1 MMSSEPSDRTGGALS
16 AGKARTQAVPR
27 AGAEEKPSLFA
38 ALKLAFKNFREHN
51 MTDRGASL
59 TYYLVMSLF
68 PALLVAV
75 SLLGFF
81 GQQSLV
87 TDATKYL
94 QDAGAPDSVTKIVE
108 SSLGSIVNSSSSKA
122 LIPLLIG
129 VVLGLN
135 SASGAYGAAGRS
147 LNVAFGEPEER
158 GFVKKKGTQVINTLI
173 VILLALVAMA
183 CVIVGGG
190 LAVDIFGA
198 IGLGDT
204 AGEIWRYARWLV
216 ALVVVMLMFGIIYAF
231 APDIPNEKFRFIS
244 PGAVFA
250 VILWIVASILFFFYV
265 SNFSNYN
272 ATYGA
277 FAGAVIFLLWLYVT
291 SLAFLLGGELNA
303 VYERYE
309 HGKDKTA
316 TVEAGDEA

>member
-1 MMSSEPSDRTGGALS
+1 MGTTPGRPASGAVTADESRGRDAEASGTGA
-16 AGKARTQAVPR
+16 
-27 AGAEEKPSLFA
+27 KPSFFEA
-38 ALKLAFKNFREHN
+38 FKLAFKNFREHN

-87 TDATKYL
+87 SDATKYL
-94 QDAGAPDSVTKIVE
+94 KDAGAPQSVTGIVNGA
-108 SSLGSIVNSSSSKA
+108 LGSIVSTSSSKA
-122 LIPLLIG
+122 LIPLIIG
-129 VVLGLN
+129 IVLGLN

-147 LNVAFGEPEER
+147 LNVAYGEPEQR
-158 GFVKKKGTQVINTLI
+158 GFVKKKGTQILFTLI
-173 VILLALVAMA
+173 VIVLALVAMV
-183 CVIVGGG
+183 CVFIGGG

-216 ALVVVMLMFGIIYAF
+216 ALVVVMLIFGIIYAF
-231 APDIPNEKFRFIS
+231 SPDIPEEKFRFIT
-244 PGAVFA
+244 PGAALA
-250 VILWIVASILFFFYV
+250 VILWIVASVAFFFYV

-272 ATYGA
+272 ATYGT

-291 SLAFLLGGELNA
+291 SLVFLLGGELNA
-303 VYERYE
+303 VYERLE
-309 HGKDKTA
+309 RGKPRTQ
-316 TVEAGDEA
+316 TVEAGEEA

>member
-1 MMSSEPSDRTGGALS
+1 MGTTSGRSASGAVSADEGRGGS
-16 AGKARTQAVPR
+16 NER
-27 AGAEEKPSLFA
+27 AGTGEKPSFFA
-38 ALKLAFKNFREHN
+38 AFKLAFKNFREHN

-87 TDATKYL
+87 ADATKYL
-94 QDAGAPDSVTKIVE
+94 QDAGAPDSVTNIVE
-108 SSLGSIVNSSSSKA
+108 SSLGSIVNSSSGKA

-129 VVLGLN
+129 LVLGIN

-147 LNVAFGEPEER
+147 LNVAYAEPEER
-158 GFVKKKGTQVINTLI
+158 GFVKKKGTQIIFTLI
-173 VILLALVAMA
+173 VILLAIVALL

-204 AGEIWRYARWLV
+204 AGEILRYARW
-216 ALVVVMLMFGIIYAF
+216 
-231 APDIPNEKFRFIS
+231 
-244 PGAVFA
+244 
-250 VILWIVASILFFFYV
+250 
-265 SNFSNYN
+265 
-272 ATYGA
+272 
-277 FAGAVIFLLWLYVT
+277 
-291 SLAFLLGGELNA
+291 
-303 VYERYE
+303 
-309 HGKDKTA
+309 
-316 TVEAGDEA
+316 

>member
-1 MMSSEPSDRTGGALS
+1 METKADRDAPAAIS
-16 AGKARTQAVPR
+16 ADEARIRDESRP
-27 AGAEEKPSLFA
+27 AGEQPSLFP

-51 MTDRGASL
+51 MTDHGAGL
-59 TYYLVMSLF
+59 TYFLVMSLF

-87 TDATKYL
+87 ADATKYL
-94 QDAGAPDSVTKIVE
+94 QDAGAPDSVTNIVE
-108 SSLGSIVNSSSSKA
+108 SSLGSIVNSSSGKA

-129 VVLGLN
+129 LVLGIN

-147 LNVAFGEPEER
+147 LNVAFGEPEHR
-158 GFVKKKGTQVINTLI
+158 GFVRKKGTQIVNTLLVI
-173 VILLALVAMA
+173 VLGIVALV

-216 ALVVVMLMFGIIYAF
+216 ALFVVMLIFGIVYAF
-231 APDIPNEKFRFIS
+231 APDIPDQKFRFIS

-250 VILWIVASILFFFYV
+250 VILWIIASIAFFFYV

-277 FAGAVIFLLWLYVT
+277 FAGPVIFLLWLYVS
-291 SLAFLLGGELNA
+291 SLAFLLGGEFNA
-303 VYERYE
+303 VYERFDHAKHE
-309 HGKDKTA
+309 TA

>member
-1 MMSSEPSDRTGGALS
+1 METKADRDAPAAIS
-16 AGKARTQAVPR
+16 ADEARIRDESLP
-27 AGAEEKPSLFA
+27 AGEQP
-38 ALKLAFKNFREHN
+38 
-51 MTDRGASL
+51 
-59 TYYLVMSLF
+59 SLF

-87 TDATKYL
+87 ADATKYL
-94 QDAGAPDSVTKIVE
+94 QDAGAPDSVTNIVE
-108 SSLGSIVNSSSSKA
+108 SSLDSIVNSSSGKA

-129 VVLGLN
+129 LVLGIN

-147 LNVAFGEPEER
+147 LNVAYAEPEER
-158 GFVKKKGTQVINTLI
+158 GFIKKKGTQIIFTLI
-173 VILLALVAMA
+173 VILLAIVALV

-204 AGEIWRYARWLV
+204 AGEIWRYARWVV
-216 ALVVVMLMFGIIYAF
+216 ALFVVMLIFGIVYAF
-231 APDIPNEKFRFIS
+231 APDIPDQKFRFIS

-250 VILWIVASILFFFYV
+250 VILWIIASVAFFFYV

-277 FAGAVIFLLWLYVT
+277 FAGPVIFLLWLYVS
-291 SLAFLLGGELNA
+291 SLAFLLGGEFNA
-303 VYERYE
+303 VYERFDHAKHE
-309 HGKDKTA
+309 TA

>member
-1 MMSSEPSDRTGGALS
+1 MSTEQDHGRAGALS
-16 AGKARTQAVPR
+16 ADEARIRDSSRSTGER
-27 AGAEEKPSLFA
+27 PSLLP

-75 SLLGFF
+75 SLLGLF

-94 QDAGAPDSVTKIVE
+94 QDAGAPESVTNIVN
-108 SSLGSIVNSSSSKA
+108 SALGSIVNSSSSKA
-122 LIPLLIG
+122 LLPLIIG

-158 GFVKKKGTQVINTLI
+158 GMIKKKGTQIFFTLV
-173 VILLALVAMA
+173 VILLSLIALV
-183 CVIVGGG
+183 CVLVGGG
-190 LAVDIFGA
+190 LATDIFGA

-204 AGEIWRYARWLV
+204 AGEIWRYARWIV
-216 ALVVVMLMFGIIYAF
+216 ALLVVMLTFGIIYAF
-231 APDIPNEKFRFIS
+231 APDIPKEKFRFIS
-244 PGAVFA
+244 PGAVLA
-250 VILWIVASILFFFYV
+250 VILWIVASIAFFFYV

-291 SLAFLLGGELNA
+291 SLAFLLGGEFNA
-303 VYERYE
+303 VYERFE
-309 HGKDKTA
+309 RGKDETA
-316 TVEAGDEA
+316 TVEAGNEA

>member
-1 MMSSEPSDRTGGALS
+1 MASTPNRAS
-16 AGKARTQAVPR
+16 AGAGSVGTAHREDASRAQARD
-27 AGAEEKPSLFA
+27 KPGLFG
-38 ALKLAFKNFREHN
+38 ALKLAFQNFRQHN
-51 MTDRGASL
+51 MTDRGAGL

-75 SLLGFF
+75 SMLGLF
-81 GQQSLV
+81 GQESLV

-94 QDAGAPDSVTKIVE
+94 QDAGAPQSVVGIVE
-108 SSLGSIVNSSSSKA
+108 SSLKSIISSSSGKA
-122 LIPLLIG
+122 LIPFVIG
-129 VVLGLN
+129 VALGLN
-135 SASGAYGAAGRS
+135 SASRAYGAAGRA
-147 LNVAFGEPEER
+147 LNVAYGEPEER
-158 GFVKKKGTQVINTLI
+158 GFVKKKGTQLIFTAVVIVLGLITL
-173 VILLALVAMA
+173 VSVF
-183 CVIVGGG
+183 VGGG
-190 LAVDIFGA
+190 LAKDIFGA
-198 IGLGDT
+198 IGLGDVV
-204 AGEIWRYARWLV
+204 GSIWIYARWLV
-216 ALVVVMLMFGIIYAF
+216 ALVSTMLIFGIIYAF

-250 VILWIVASILFFFYV
+250 VILWIVASAAFFFYV

-303 VYERYE
+303 VYERAE
-309 HGKDKTA
+309 RGKHESA

>member
-1 MMSSEPSDRTGGALS
+1 MMTSEPRDRAGGAS
-16 AGKARTQAVPR
+16 APEGADAHAARR
-27 AGAEEKPSLFA
+27 EGAGEKPSLFA
-38 ALKLAFKNFREHN
+38 ALKLAFKNFRAHN
-51 MTDRGASL
+51 MTDRGAGL

-94 QDAGAPDSVTKIVE
+94 QDAGAPESVTTIVE

-122 LIPLLIG
+122 LIPLIIG
-129 VVLGLN
+129 LVLGLN

-158 GFVKKKGTQVINTLI
+158 GFITKKGTQVFFTAVVI
-173 VILLALVAMA
+173 VLAIVALF

-190 LAVDIFGA
+190 LAVDIAGS
-198 IGLGDT
+198 IGLGDEV
-204 AGEIWRYARWLV
+204 GEVWRYARWVV
-216 ALVVVMLMFGIIYAF
+216 ALFVVMLMFGIIYAF
-231 APDIPNEKFRFIS
+231 SPDIPNEKFRFIS

-250 VILWIVASILFFFYV
+250 VVLWIIASILFFFYV

-303 VYERYE
+303 VYERFE
-309 HGKDKTA
+309 RGKDESA

>member
-1 MMSSEPSDRTGGALS
+1 MGTEPSQDAPAAVSADEARIRDPDRPGG
-16 AGKARTQAVPR
+16 
-27 AGAEEKPSLFA
+27 EKPGLIP
-38 ALKLAFKNFREHN
+38 ALKLAFTNFREHN

-75 SLLGFF
+75 SLLGVF

-87 TDATKYL
+87 SDATSYL
-94 QDAGAPDSVTKIVE
+94 EDAGAPESVT
-108 SSLGSIVNSSSSKA
+108 SIVNNALESIIGSSSGKA
-122 LIPLLIG
+122 LIPLVIG
-129 VVLGLN
+129 IAFGLN

-147 LNVAFGEPEER
+147 LNVAFGEPEHR
-158 GFVKKKGTQVINTLI
+158 GFVKKKGTQIVNTLI
-173 VILLALVAMA
+173 VILLALIALV
-183 CVIVGGG
+183 CVLVGGG

-204 AGEIWRYARWLV
+204 AGDIWRYARWLV
-216 ALVVVMLMFGIIYAF
+216 ALVVVLLIFAIIYAF

-244 PGAVFA
+244 PGAVLA
-250 VILWIVASILFFFYV
+250 VLLWIVASIGFFFYV

-277 FAGAVIFLLWLYVT
+277 FAGAIIFMLWLYVT
-291 SLAFLLGGELNA
+291 SLAFLMGGELNA
-303 VYERYE
+303 VYERFDR
-309 HGKDKTA
+309 GKDESA